1 MLGRQVDF
9 GRIEADSAGKYPM
22 LLIGAVDVLSGQFR
36 TFNSRRDQITAA
48 TVLALQGQLGGSQ
61 VRTAVVR
68 AAMPVARVGWSTGA

>member
-36 TFNSRRDQITAA
+36 TLNSRRDQITA